1 MNSDSSISFPPIN
14 FLPEYYFKPLF
25 HSICM
30 AKKLVMITA
39 YDYPSASIADSAGV
53 DLILVGDSAANVIHG
68 FDSTTKIGMK
78 EMLIHVGDVCRAKPK
93 AIVIADMPF
102 LSYSNPK
109 IALKNAKQFL
119 ALGANAVKIEGAK
132 MDVFKI
138 FKKNKIKVMGHLGYL
153 PQTQSKPKVAREE
166 EKLLKEAKALEKAGC
181 SWLVLELV
189 PETIARKISKE
200 LKIPTIGIGAGRY
213 CDGQVLVFHDL
224 LGLSPGNF
232 NPRFLKKYENLR
244 EKAVKAVSKYAKE
257 VRAGKFPEKKHTY

>member
-78 EMLIHVGDVCRAKPK
+78 EMLIHVGDVCRA
-93 AIVIADMPF
+93 
-102 LSYSNPK
+102 
-109 IALKNAKQFL
+109 
-119 ALGANAVKIEGAK
+119 
-132 MDVFKI
+132 
-138 FKKNKIKVMGHLGYL
+138 KIKVMGHLGYL